1 MLGTAARVSL
11 PSIVPPA
18 PEKLLGV
25 SDLSLVGEGRE
36 DLVET
41 NSQKDAAV
49 ISKI

>member
-1 MLGTAARVSL
+1 MAGGNGCLREL

-25 SDLSLVGEGRE
+25 CDLSLVREGRE

-41 NSQKDAAV
+41 NS
-49 ISKI
+49 